1 MEIVSRG
8 APARAGRDEA
18 AVALAVELVNTWN
31 TYFADPELLDDVDDL
46 RSLLRAHG
54 EPKLAESLRE
64 RDLQPA
70 RDLRTN
76 LRRAFEAPGERRAVD
91 ALNYVIRGSD
101 AKPQLEARGGSWD
114 YAFPSP
120 SSDPISEVAMKAGV
134 ALLDFIRTHGWERFG
149 LCSAAPCV
157 AVYVDL
163 SKNRSRKYCSQLCA
177 DRMNQAAYRR
187 RRRSPAIPT
196 PVLVAIAGRRRALEA
211 IPSSLEDLRPAAS
224 GSP

>member
-1 MEIVSRG
+1 MKIGSRR
-8 APARAGRDEA
+8 AAERAGRDEA

-31 TYFADPELLDDVDDL
+31 TYFSDPELLDDVDDL
-46 RSLLRAHG
+46 RSLFREHG
-54 EPKLAESLRE
+54 EPKLANAVRE
-64 RDLQPA
+64 RDLQDA

-76 LRRAFEAPGERRAVD
+76 LRRAFEAPGEHRAVD

-101 AKPQLEARGGSWD
+101 AKPQLEGRDRSWD
-114 YAFPSP
+114 YAFHSP
-120 SSDPISEVAMKAGV
+120 SSDPISQLAMKTGL
-134 ALLDFIRTHGWERFG
+134 ALLDVIRSDGWERFG
-149 LCSAAPCV
+149 LCAAAPCV